1 MLDTPYYLFIHP
13 LLRVIIAD
21 FLRVDFE
28 LASLSMGKK
37 RKNHE
42 SDECDQFKLK
52 IKPNSTKC
60 TLVSFPSGYKPGTAH
75 EEWQAFE
82 HAECKT
88 RGAIVLAT
96 VRASMI
102 ASMELMCCWSTT

>member
-1 MLDTPYYLFIHP
+1 MLENPYYLFIH
-13 LLRVIIAD
+13 LLRCIVIAD
-21 FLRVDFE
+21 FLPVDFK

-37 RKNHE
+37 RKSHE
-42 SDECDQFKLK
+42 SNEGDQFKLK
-52 IKPNSTKC
+52 IKPNSSEC
-60 TLVSFPSGYKPGTAH
+60 TLVSFPSGYKPGTAN

-96 VRASMI
+96 VRASI
-102 ASMELMCCWSTT
+102 LASMIWMC